1 MRGRRLENVQQL
13 GADRIVDLQFG
24 SGEAAYHLIIEL
36 YDRGNILLTDH
47 EHMIITVLRPRT
59 DEDAD
64 VKFTVKEK
72 YPIHLAKQH
81 EPLTIER
88 YLMQILAKIFN
99 ISCLS
104 FEYYYFLLKVKRDI
118 FICEA

>member
-81 EPLTIER
+81 EALTIEK
-88 YLMQILAKIFN
+88 YLMQILAKFFN

-104 FEYYYFLLKVKRDI
+104 FEYYYFLLKVERDI

>member
-64 VKFTVKEK
+64 VKFTVKEQ

-81 EPLTIER
+81 EALTIER
-88 YLMQILAKIFN
+88 FLMLIVAK
-99 ISCLS
+99 S
-104 FEYYYFLLKVKRDI
+104 F
-118 FICEA
+118 